1 MKYASV
7 QSLSDSFK
15 SRELSKEK
23 IPEDS
28 FEYIFP
34 FAFNLKGSI
43 ELIKVEIRIEY
54 LYRKLSHNHASVF
67 TYIIPYSRLWR

>member
-1 MKYASV
+1 MKYALV
-7 QSLSDSFK
+7 QNLFDSFK
-15 SRELSKEK
+15 SREISKEK

-28 FEYIFP
+28 IEYLFP
-34 FAFNLKGSI
+34 FAFNLKASI

-54 LYRKLSHNHASVF
+54 LYRKLSHYHVSVF